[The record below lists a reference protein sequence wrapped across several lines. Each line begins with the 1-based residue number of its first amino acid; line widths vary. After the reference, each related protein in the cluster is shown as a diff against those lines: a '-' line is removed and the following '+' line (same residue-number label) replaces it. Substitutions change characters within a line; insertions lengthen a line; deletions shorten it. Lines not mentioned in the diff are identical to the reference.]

1 MPRPRL
7 PTSSRGSRPRFQMGP
22 PAMRPPRPHGEREAA
37 LDRIHALRIAIGA
50 RSNWIKRGG
59 VFGTSALIGVGALQ
73 ESTVLGWLAFP
84 VAVLFWW
91 LDAQLTRVE
100 WRVDALHEAVS
111 AREVEPPG
119 MGEETDASSRMSEAP
134 DALRRALLS
143 GPGVGL
149 HWMMVGIAILFNLF
163 I

>member
-1 MPRPRL
+1 MRRGHPR
-7 PTSSRGSRPRFQMGP
+7 TGARGSRPGFLRAP
-22 PAMRPPRPHGEREAA
+22 SRRPPRPHGEREAA

-50 RSNWIKRGG
+50 RSQWVKRCG
-59 VFGTSALIGVGALQ
+59 VFGASALIGVGALQ
-73 ESTVLGWLAFP
+73 ESAVVGWLAFP
-84 VAVLFWW
+84 AALLAWW
-91 LDAQLTRVE
+91 LDAQLTRAE

-119 MGEETDASSRMSEAP
+119 MGEEDDATARMSEAP

-163 I
+163 L